1 MCNYYQLA
9 RGNNAKNLSGKD
21 VPVFPKYNISRLNF
35 HEVELPDASK
45 GMEADVSLTLI
56 NDYYPVTFSVPP
68 LAFDILVQGCSPKEP
83 YIMLA
88 NATTAEIQV
97 FPKEDILVDV
107 GGIVE
112 QLPDTLIQTCPDSE
126 KSPMD
131 LLLGNYMSGEETTI
145 YVRGSKQ
152 PSPNEPDWIPEL
164 IQGIV
169 VPLPFPG
176 HTFDNLIR
184 DFSLTNVRFG
194 LPSPF
199 ADPDSPEAYPR
210 VSAVVKALVGLPEE
224 MNFPI
229 GVSRVRADA
238 DVSYKKRKLGELD
251 LSKWQKANSSL
262 VEAHGDV
269 SQGLAVE
276 STVKDAPLAIT
287 DNDVFSE
294 LVKALV
300 FGGKNLVLG
309 VKAKV
314 DVETDTALG
323 KFVVRDIPAEGKVF
337 VKR

>member
-1 MCNYYQLA
+1 
-9 RGNNAKNLSGKD
+9 
-21 VPVFPKYNISRLNF
+21 
-35 HEVELPDASK
+35 
-45 GMEADVSLTLI
+45 
-56 NDYYPVTFSVPP
+56 
-68 LAFDILVQGCSPKEP
+68 
-83 YIMLA
+83 MLA

-97 FPKEDILVDV
+97 FPKKDILVDV

-112 QLPDTLIQTCPDSE
+112 QLPDTLIQTCPNSH

-145 YVRGSKQ
+145 YVRGSEQ

-164 IQGIV
+164 IQGII
-169 VPLPFPG
+169 VPLPFTG

-184 DFSLTNVRFG
+184 NFSLANVHFG

-238 DVSYKKRKLGELD
+238 DVLYKKRKLGELD

-262 VEAHGDV
+262 VEAHDDV

-276 STVKDAPLAIT
+276 SIVEDAPLTIT

-294 LVKALV
+294 LVSALV

-323 KFVVRDIPAEGKVF
+323 KFVVRGIPAEGKVF

>member
-1 MCNYYQLA
+1 MA
-9 RGNNAKNLSGKD
+9 TGNDADNCSGKD
-21 VPVFPKYNISRLNF
+21 VPAFPKYNISKLNI
-35 HEVELPDASK
+35 HEVQLPNAGK
-45 GMEADVSLTLI
+45 GMQADVSLTLI
-56 NDYYPVTFSVPP
+56 NDYFPVTFTVPP
-68 LAFDILVQGCSPKEP
+68 LAFDILVQGCSPDEP
-83 YIMLA
+83 HIMLA
-88 NATTAEIQV
+88 NATTAEIHV
-97 FPKEDILVDV
+97 LPKEDILVNAS
-107 GGIVE
+107 GIVQ
-112 QLPDTLIQTCPDSE
+112 QLPDTLIQTCQDSQ

-145 YVRGSKQ
+145 YVRGSDQ

-164 IQGIV
+164 MRGIT

-184 DFSLTNVRFG
+184 DFSLANVHFS

-199 ADPDSPEAYPR
+199 ADPDSPKAHPR

-238 DVSYKKRKLGELD
+238 DVLYKKKKLGKLD
-251 LSKWQKANSSL
+251 LSKWQRANSSL

-269 SQGLAVE
+269 SRGLAVE
-276 STVKDAPLAIT
+276 SIVKNAPLAIT
-287 DNDVFSE
+287 DDDVFSD
-294 LVKALV
+294 LVMALV

-309 VKAKV
+309 VMARV
-314 DVETDTALG
+314 DVETETALG

>member
-1 MCNYYQLA
+1 MA
-9 RGNNAKNLSGKD
+9 RGNNANNCSGKD
-21 VPVFPKYNISRLNF
+21 VPAFPKYNISKLNF
-35 HEVELPDASK
+35 HEIQLPDAGK
-45 GMEADVSLTLI
+45 GMEADVSVTLM
-56 NDYYPVTFSVPP
+56 NDYYPVTFTVPP
-68 LAFDILVQGCSPKEP
+68 LAFDILVQGCSPDEP

-88 NATTAEIQV
+88 NATTAETQV
-97 FPKEDILVDV
+97 SPKEDILANVS
-107 GGIVE
+107 GIVQ
-112 QLPDTLIQTCPDSE
+112 QLPDTFIQTCQDSQ

-145 YVRGSKQ
+145 YVRGSER

-164 IQGIV
+164 MRGII
-169 VPLPFPG
+169 VPVPFTG
-176 HTFDNLIR
+176 HTFDDLIR
-184 DFSLTNVRFG
+184 DFSLANVHFG

-199 ADPDSPEAYPR
+199 ADPDSPEAHPR
-210 VSAVVKALVGLPEE
+210 ISAVVKALVGLPQE

-238 DVSYKKRKLGELD
+238 DVLYKKKKLGELD

-276 STVKDAPLAIT
+276 SVVEDAPLAIT
-287 DNDVFSE
+287 DNDVFSD
-294 LVKALV
+294 LVRALV

-314 DVETDTALG
+314 DVETETALG